1 MILGKKRSPASVL
14 GFEFSQFGL
23 FEVDLFLPR
32 VGPVGLFP
40 LPGLESLKKPIEC
53 NNGLC

>member
-1 MILGKKRSPASVL
+1 MSLASVL
-14 GFEFSQFGL
+14 GFGFSQSGL

-32 VGPVGLFP
+32 AGPVGLFP

>member
-1 MILGKKRSPASVL
+1 MRGKMMSPASVL
-14 GFEFSQFGL
+14 GFGFSQSGL

-32 VGPVGLFP
+32 AGPVGLFP
-40 LPGLESLKKPIEC
+40 LPVLESLKKPIEC